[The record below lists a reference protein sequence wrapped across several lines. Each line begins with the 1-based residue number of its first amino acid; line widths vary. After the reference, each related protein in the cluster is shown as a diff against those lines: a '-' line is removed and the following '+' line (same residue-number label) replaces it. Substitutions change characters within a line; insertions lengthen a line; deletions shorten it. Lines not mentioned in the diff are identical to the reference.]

1 MTALPV
7 VSKMTRKLRF
17 AASVGVYVSTLPF
30 AAFAVPTVV
39 GELRRHFRDRG
50 WMVRVPRRVQDLH
63 LRIGT
68 VVSEDWAVSKT
79 IQRSIHAVTNDA
91 VVFGRNEIG
100 LQHFHGEIRKEVER
114 GAN

>member
-1 MTALPV
+1 MTGSDFTSRWDKNWKIL
-7 VSKMTRKLRF
+7 
-17 AASVGVYVSTLPF
+17 
-30 AAFAVPTVV
+30 
-39 GELRRHFRDRG
+39 
-50 WMVRVPRRVQDLH
+50 
-63 LRIGT
+63 IGT

-79 IQRSIHAVTNDA
+79 IQQSIHAVTNDA